1 MGIIKNSLAHF
12 TLAFLMSAR
21 NSASFKKMMKSDCLS
36 QEKEESI
43 STTLSRL
50 HKKQYVSK
58 GASGWS
64 ITDRGKR
71 EIARMGSQYITC
83 PFGIHAIKNTLLAFD
98 IPENNRKARSWLRNQ
113 LKIFNYS
120 ILQQSLWLGPGP
132 LPLDF
137 LHRLCD
143 LGIAE
148 NVKIFT
154 IKKKKININN

>member
-1 MGIIKNSLAHF
+1 MGITKNSLAHL

-21 NSASFKKMMKSDCLS
+21 NSASFKKMMQSGSLS
-36 QEKEESI
+36 REKEGSI
-43 STTLSRL
+43 SITLSRL
-50 HKKQYVSK
+50 HKKQYINK

-71 EIARMGSQYITC
+71 EIARIGSQYMTC
-83 PFGIHAIKNTLLAFD
+83 PFGIYAAKNTLLAFD

-132 LPLDF
+132 LPSDF
-137 LHRLCD
+137 LHRLRD

-154 IKKKKININN
+154 VKKKETNINN